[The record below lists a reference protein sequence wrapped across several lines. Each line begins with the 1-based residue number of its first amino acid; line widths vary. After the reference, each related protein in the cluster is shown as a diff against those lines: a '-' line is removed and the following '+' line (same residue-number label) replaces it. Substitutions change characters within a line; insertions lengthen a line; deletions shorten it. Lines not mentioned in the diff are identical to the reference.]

1 MTQTYPLTITRNRGR
16 YAFFRALNLYVKT
29 PSGDVKLGKVR
40 QGKSVTVNIPQDAT
54 QIFGKMDWGQTE
66 PYDLALVS
74 PGETLFVNSWFSFN
88 LAKGAGILPLPIKFE
103 STPR

>member
-1 MTQTYPLTITRNRGR
+1 MTQTYPLTITRNRGW
-16 YAFFRALNLYVKT
+16 YGKARALTLFAKT
-29 PSGDVKLGKVR
+29 PSGHVKLGKV
-40 QGKSVTVNIPQDAT
+40 KSGQSTSVDVPQDAT

-103 STPR
+103 SNPR